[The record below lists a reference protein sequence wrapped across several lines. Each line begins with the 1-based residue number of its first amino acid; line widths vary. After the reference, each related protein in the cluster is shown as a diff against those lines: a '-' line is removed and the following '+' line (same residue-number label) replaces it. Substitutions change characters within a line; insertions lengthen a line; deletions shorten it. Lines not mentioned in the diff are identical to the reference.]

1 MELARQTNCSTST
14 ADGPAS
20 LMKCLREKSSS
31 ALLNASRRVETPE
44 FLHAF
49 GPSIDGVV
57 IEDEYESNKKKLS
70 HRLSRYDLLFG
81 VTQAD
86 SFFALSA
93 DDNQYG
99 MEADRRNRL
108 LRTFVRNT
116 YQFHLQEILATVVN
130 EYTDWEKSVIHPI
143 NMRDE
148 TLEALSDAQYLG
160 PLIKTADLHSNA
172 QRSSYF
178 YVFEYQTKASDFP
191 QVSVYAVGA
200 LVFFCFYN
208 SVLYTPSRNVNFYA
222 STWTLQ
228 SCNHA
233 IYTVRVAYTA
243 DGNQFSLTLTHRWHI
258 NSDTLLRASAT
269 YGIPGVWLWCNNAT

>member
-191 QVSVYAVGA
+191 QVSVYAVCS
-200 LVFFCFYN
+200 LVFFVFIIQFYVHLVAMSISMHPHGHCN
-208 SVLYTPSRNVNFYA
+208 RAITPYTLFE
-222 STWTLQ
+222 
-228 SCNHA
+228 
-233 IYTVRVAYTA
+233 
-243 DGNQFSLTLTHRWHI
+243 
-258 NSDTLLRASAT
+258 
-269 YGIPGVWLWCNNAT
+269 

>member
-1 MELARQTNCSTST
+1 
-14 ADGPAS
+14 
-20 LMKCLREKSSS
+20 MKCLREKSSS

-148 TLEALSDAQYLG
+148 TLEALSDAQYLA

-191 QVSVYAVGA
+191 QVSV
-200 LVFFCFYN
+200 
-208 SVLYTPSRNVNFYA
+208 
-222 STWTLQ
+222 
-228 SCNHA
+228 
-233 IYTVRVAYTA
+233 
-243 DGNQFSLTLTHRWHI
+243 
-258 NSDTLLRASAT
+258 
-269 YGIPGVWLWCNNAT
+269 